1 MTLPEFNEEGQ
12 LEGHPLPMLLAQ
24 ILEKNLSGTLHI
36 ESGESKTW
44 VWFDQGFP
52 AGVNIPNSEVYLGM
66 VMRELGLIDDATFN
80 ESLMIMAKTNK
91 LRGQVLLEM
100 GKINQEQLAQALSVQ
115 LMRKLTE
122 LFSIHSGSYRFIEG
136 ESIPGK
142 MQPFRV
148 HPYPVIYNGIK
159 NCYQTEELE
168 IILGD
173 LLSGKACRVSEQFAG
188 RQGLLELPSDE
199 QADLGLLNEYRAPEE
214 FVREAKSGETSAM
227 MLLLM
232 LHCSGML
239 ETAEASSAKKIAPP
253 KPAPPPP
260 KKPGVSKPP
269 KVKVSANLKARLKE
283 KVAQIKAEKLLELLE
298 ISADATEDQVKS
310 AYLKMTKEFHP
321 DRLPSDADADV
332 KEVMGF
338 VFTKLSE
345 AHQTLSDPARR
356 KAFMRTA
363 AKEAGVTAP
372 ADPEGALLEYEKAR
386 VFINKKDF
394 TQAVAHLQEAHE
406 LDPKNAEYLARF
418 LWFGYVAAEEPKKDK
433 LHEVRMKLEGMY
445 RTTPGNFYVN
455 RYLATIYRLIEEA
468 DKYEMHLSK
477 ANSIRPTDIETARE
491 LRLLNSRKEKAS
503 KRRSLFGLGKKG

>member
-1 MTLPEFNEEGQ
+1 MTLPEFKSEGQ
-12 LEGHPLPMLLAQ
+12 LESRPLPMLLAQ
-24 ILEKNLSGTLHI
+24 ALEKNLSGTLHI

-115 LMRKLTE
+115 LIRKLTE
-122 LFSIHSGSYRFIEG
+122 LFNVTSGSYRFAEG
-136 ESIPGK
+136 ETIPGK

-173 LLSGKACRVSEQFAG
+173 LLAGKACRVSEQFAG

-199 QADLGLLNEYRAPEE
+199 QADLGLLGEYRSPGE
-214 FVREAKSGETSAM
+214 FVKEAKSGETSAM
-227 MLLLM
+227 MLLLV
-232 LHCSGML
+232 LHCCGML
-239 ETAEASSAKKIAPP
+239 EVAEASSAKAIKPPPAANPPVPRTEKP
-253 KPAPPPP
+253 KPE
-260 KKPGVSKPP
+260 VSEKFRQ
-269 KVKVSANLKARLKE
+269 RLKE
-283 KVAQIKAEKLLELLE
+283 KVAQIKAEKLLELLQ
-298 ISADATEDQVKS
+298 ISADATPEQVKS

-321 DRLPSDADADV
+321 DRLPADADPDV
-332 KEVMGF
+332 KEVMKF

-345 AHQTLSDPARR
+345 AHQTLIDPNRR
-356 KAFMRTA
+356 KAFLRSS
-363 AKEAGVTAP
+363 AKQSGRSVP
-372 ADPEGALLEYEKAR
+372 ADPEAALLEYEKAR
-386 VFINKKDF
+386 VFINKKNYS
-394 TQAVAHLQEAHE
+394 QAVKHLQDAHE
-406 LDPKNAEYLARF
+406 MDPKNSEYQARF
-418 LWFGYVAAEEPKKDK
+418 LWFGYVAAKEPKQDK
-433 LHEVRMKLEGMY
+433 LHEVRLALEEMY
-445 RTTPGNFYVN
+445 RAVPGNFFVN
-455 RYLATIYRLIEEA
+455 RYLATIYRLIEDA

-491 LRLLNSRKEKAS
+491 LRLYNSRKAKAS
-503 KRRSLFGLGKKG
+503 KKRSLFGIKKKE

>member
-1 MTLPEFNEEGQ
+1 MTLPEFNQEGQ
-12 LEGHPLPMLLAQ
+12 LEGCPLPMLLAQ

-52 AGVNIPNSEVYLGM
+52 AGVSIPNSEVYLGM
-66 VMRELGLIDDATFN
+66 VMRELGLIDDETFN

-122 LFSIHSGSYRFIEG
+122 LFSIHSGSYRFGEG
-136 ESIPGK
+136 DSIPGK

-148 HPYPVIYNGIK
+148 HPYPIIYNGIK

-199 QADLGLLNEYRAPEE
+199 QADLGLLKEYRAPEE
-214 FVREAKSGETSAM
+214 FVKTAKSGGTSAM

-232 LHCSGML
+232 LHCCGML
-239 ETAEASSAKKIAPP
+239 ETAEASSAQAIKPPEPP
-253 KPAPPPP
+253 KPRPQPKKPPP
-260 KKPGVSKPP
+260 KT
-269 KVKVSANLKARLKE
+269 KVSEKLRQRLKE
-283 KVAQIKAEKLLELLE
+283 KVEQIKGEKLLELLE
-298 ISADATEDQVKS
+298 ISADATGNQVKTS
-310 AYLKMTKEFHP
+310 YLKMTKEFHP
-321 DRLPSDADADV
+321 DRLPADADADV
-332 KEVMGF
+332 KEVMKF
-338 VFTKLSE
+338 IFTKLSE
-345 AHQTLSDPARR
+345 AHQTLTDPDRR
-356 KAFMRTA
+356 KAFLRTA
-363 AKEAGVTAP
+363 AKEAGVAGP

-386 VFINKKDF
+386 VFINKKNYV
-394 TQAVAHLQEAHE
+394 QAVVHLKEAHE
-406 LDPKNAEYLARF
+406 MDPKNAEYQARF
-418 LWFGYVAAEEPKKDK
+418 LWFGYVAAEEPKQDK
-433 LHEVRMKLEGMY
+433 LHEVRMKLEAMY
-445 RTTPGNFYVN
+445 RSTPGNFFVN
-455 RYLATIYRLIEEA
+455 RYLATIYRLVEEPG
-468 DKYEMHLSK
+468 KYEMHLSK

-491 LRLLNSRKEKAS
+491 LRLHNSRKEKAS
-503 KRRSLFGLGKKG
+503 KRRGLFGLGKKG

>member
-1 MTLPEFNEEGQ
+1 
-12 LEGHPLPMLLAQ
+12 MLLAQ

-44 VWFDQGFP
+44 AWFDQGFP

-66 VMRELGLIDDATFN
+66 VMRELGLIDDETFN

-122 LFSIHSGSYRFIEG
+122 LFNIHSGSYRFAEG
-136 ESIPGK
+136 ETIPGR

-199 QADLGLLNEYRAPEE
+199 QADVGLLQEYRAPEE
-214 FVREAKSGETSAM
+214 FVKEAASGETSAM

-232 LHCSGML
+232 LHCCGML
-239 ETAEASSAKKIAPP
+239 EIADGSSAKAI
-253 KPAPPPP
+253 KPIEPPPP
-260 KKPGVSKPP
+260 KPQP
-269 KVKVSANLKARLKE
+269 KTAAAKTKISESLRQRLKE
-283 KVAQIKAEKLLELLE
+283 KVEQIKGEKLLELLE
-298 ISADATEDQVKS
+298 ISGDATADQVKS
-310 AYLKMTKEFHP
+310 GYLKMTKEFHP
-321 DRLPSDADADV
+321 DRLPADADADV
-332 KEVMGF
+332 KEVMKF

-345 AHQTLSDPARR
+345 AHQTLTDPNRR
-356 KAFMRTA
+356 KAFLRSS
-363 AKEAGVTAP
+363 AKQEGRSVP
-372 ADPEGALLEYEKAR
+372 VDPEGALLEYEKAR
-386 VFINKKDF
+386 VFINKKNYP
-394 TQAVAHLQEAHE
+394 QAVVHLQEAHE
-406 LDPKNAEYLARF
+406 LDPKNAEYQARF
-418 LWFGYVAAEEPKKDK
+418 LWFGYVAAEEPKQDK

-445 RTTPGNFYVN
+445 RAAPGNFYVN

-468 DKYEMHLSK
+468 DKYEMHLGK

-503 KRRSLFGLGKKG
+503 KRRSLFGIKKKG

>member
-1 MTLPEFNEEGQ
+1 MSLPEFSNQGQ
-12 LEGHPLPMLLAQ
+12 LEGRPLPMLLAQ

-66 VMRELGLIDDATFN
+66 VMRELGLIDDTTFN

-122 LFSIHSGSYRFIEG
+122 LFNIHSGSYRFEEK

-148 HPYPVIYNGIK
+148 HPYPIIYNGIK

-199 QADLGLLNEYRAPEE
+199 QADLESLKEYRSPAE
-214 FVREAKSGETSAM
+214 FVKTAKSGETSAM
-227 MLLLM
+227 MLLLV
-232 LHCSGML
+232 LHCCGML
-239 ETAEASSAKKIAPP
+239 EVGDASSGKPIKPPEPPQP
-253 KPAPPPP
+253 KPQKPQP
-260 KKPGVSKPP
+260 KAKISEK
-269 KVKVSANLKARLKE
+269 LRQRLKE
-283 KVAQIKAEKLLELLE
+283 KVAQIKAEKLLDLLE
-298 ISADATEDQVKS
+298 ITADATPEQVKAS
-310 AYLKMTKEFHP
+310 YLKMTKEFHP
-321 DRLPSDADADV
+321 DRLPADADADV
-332 KEVMGF
+332 KEVMTF

-345 AHQTLSDPARR
+345 AHQNLSDPVRR
-356 KAFMRTA
+356 KAFLRTSA
-363 AKEAGVTAP
+363 RKAGVAGL

-386 VFINKKDF
+386 VFINKKNF
-394 TQAVAHLQEAHE
+394 AQAVAHLREATE
-406 LDPKNAEYLARF
+406 MDPKNAEYQARF
-418 LWFGYVAAEEPKKDK
+418 LWFEYLAAGEPKQDK
-433 LHEVRMKLEGMY
+433 LHEVRMKLEAMY
-445 RTTPGNFYVN
+445 RATPGNFFIN
-455 RYLATIYRLIEEA
+455 RYLATIYRLTEEA
-468 DKYEMHLSK
+468 DKYEVHLGK

-491 LRLLNSRKEKAS
+491 LRLHNSRKEKAA
-503 KRRSLFGLGKKG
+503 KRRSLFGIGKKG